1 MTQDEAKRLVAK
13 RAAELV
19 EDGTVVGL
27 GTGTTATLFIRELAA
42 RKLKIRCVASSDASH
57 ELAVSLG
64 MHVETLKE
72 LPELDVYIDGA
83 DEVCV
88 AGGGGLDL
96 IKGGG
101 GALLREKIV
110 ASAAKE
116 FIVVADSTKLVKMLG
131 KFPLPVEIIQMA
143 LPLVEPRLA
152 GLGFTPKLRMAKSMP
167 QGLKPLTTMG
177 AESAKA
183 EALAYLEAKDKRTP
197 ANLEAKDEQAEGDPE
212 ATSPYVTD
220 EGNYILDCWG
230 PGIAEPETTA
240 AEIRSIVGVVEHG
253 LFLGM
258 ATLALV
264 AGEDG
269 VKEYRA

>member
-27 GTGTTATLFIRELAA
+27 GTGTTATWFIHELAA
-42 RKLKIRCVASSDASH
+42 RKLNIRCVASSDASH
-57 ELAVSLG
+57 ELAQSLG
-64 MHVETLKE
+64 MHVETLAE
-72 LPELDVYIDGA
+72 LPEIDLYIDGA
-83 DEVCV
+83 DEVCIA
-88 AGGGGLDL
+88 AGLHAGLDL

-131 KFPLPVEIIQMA
+131 KFPLPVEVIQMA
-143 LPLVEPRLA
+143 LPLVEPKLA
-152 GLGFTPKLRMAKSMP
+152 ALGFTPKLRD
-167 QGLKPLTTMG
+167 
-177 AESAKA
+177 
-183 EALAYLEAKDKRTP
+183 AKDSAGKLTDAP
-197 ANLEAKDEQAEGDPE
+197 FI
-212 ATSPYVTD
+212 TD
-220 EGNYILDCWG
+220 EGNCILDCWSA
-230 PGIAEPETTA
+230 GIAEPESTA

-269 VKEYRA
+269 VMEYRA

>member
-13 RAAELV
+13 RAV
-19 EDGTVVGL
+19 EFVKDGMVVGL

-57 ELAVSLG
+57 DLAASLG
-64 MHVETLKE
+64 MTVATLTE

-83 DEVCV
+83 DEIAKVKGMGF
-88 AGGGGLDL
+88 AL

-110 ASAAKE
+110 ASAAKS
-116 FIVVADSTKLVKMLG
+116 FIVVADSTKMVDVLG
-131 KFPLPVEIIQMA
+131 KFPLPVEVIKMA
-143 LPLVEPRLA
+143 LPVVQPRLA
-152 GLGFTPKLRMAKSMP
+152 ALGLNPKLRQAKS
-167 QGLKPLTTMG
+167 G
-177 AESAKA
+177 AGP
-183 EALAYLEAKDKRTP
+183 YL
-197 ANLEAKDEQAEGDPE
+197 
-212 ATSPYVTD
+212 TD
-220 EGNYILDCWG
+220 EGNYILDCACG
-230 PGIAEPETTA
+230 RIDDPQRTA
-240 AEIRSIVGVVEHG
+240 AAIRAIIGVVEHG

-269 VKEYRA
+269 VSEYRP

>member
-19 EDGTVVGL
+19 EDGMVVGL
-27 GTGTTATLFIRELAA
+27 GTGTTATRFIHELAA
-42 RKLKIRCVASSDASH
+42 RRLNIRCVASSDASH

-64 MHVETLKE
+64 MHVETLAE
-72 LPELDVYIDGA
+72 LPELDLSIDGA
-83 DEVCV
+83 DEVCI
-88 AGGGGLDL
+88 ASGAHAGLDL

-110 ASAAKE
+110 ASAARE

-131 KFPLPVEIIQMA
+131 KFPLPVEVIRMA
-143 LPLVEPRLA
+143 LPLVQPKLA
-152 GLGFTPKLRMAKSMP
+152 ALGFTPKLRMKKGLL
-167 QGLKPLTTMG
+167 QGLKPLASG
-177 AESAKA
+177 ESLNAKA
-183 EALAYLEAKDKRTP
+183 ETLAYPKAKDTDE
-197 ANLEAKDEQAEGDPE
+197 ANGQEVSADEPFL
-212 ATSPYVTD
+212 TD
-220 EGNYILDCWG
+220 EGNYILDCWST
-230 PGIAEPETTA
+230 GIAEPESTA

-258 ATLALV
+258 ATMALV

-269 VKEYRA
+269 VTEYRA